1 MSVETYYTVLR
12 VGENASQAEI
22 KGAYRELIRQVH
34 PDSVPNASAYW
45 RQVAEEKTKEV
56 NEAYSIL
63 SDVSKRRDYDK
74 LLAELRNRTKPQA
87 RPAPTPAPRTRSTY
101 RPPMF
106 SYCSA
111 CGTVLYA
118 SGYCPTC
125 EWFARPSNTPP
136 SKPKQPRPRPA
147 YERVFRF
154 YAFVVGAGVAVGL
167 LRIIWVAWVAFLCS
181 TVLAL
186 LCRQKKLRAMPHF
199 LTMPHFLWSCLAVS
213 AVSGCFVAVHYAY
226 PDQGGNTTPAA
237 YERSSVPSRRTQTV
251 YESDYSNAPCSI
263 GQPVTVID
271 YQPCKPLESEQK
283 IPTLDAHSSPASKTP
298 PRGTRTSGTLTT
310 SK

>member
-12 VGENASQAEI
+12 VGEKASQAEI
-22 KGAYRELIRQVH
+22 KAAYRELIRQVH

-74 LLAELRNRTKPQA
+74 LLAELRNRTKPQP

-106 SYCSA
+106 AYCSA

-154 YAFVVGAGVAVGL
+154 YAFLVGAGVAFGL

-186 LCRQKKLRAMPHF
+186 LCRQKKFRAMPHF
-199 LTMPHFLWSCLAVS
+199 LTMPHFLWSCLAIS
-213 AVSGCFVAVHYAY
+213 AVSGCFLAVDYAF
-226 PDQGGNTTPAA
+226 PEQRGNAAPAA
-237 YERSSVPSRRTQTV
+237 YEGSSVQSS
-251 YESDYSNAPCSI
+251 YESEHSNAPCGI
-263 GQPVTVID
+263 GQPPVTFID
-271 YQPCKPLESEQK
+271 NRPCKPLEVEQGT
-283 IPTLDAHSSPASKTP
+283 PTLDVHRSPAPKTS
-298 PRGTRTSGTLTT
+298 PRRPRTTGTLTT